1 MNGKWFAI
9 AIVMAGASAAC
20 GEGRVIFNVDVFSF
34 LAGSAKDTV
43 SYPAVPPFTSNFTIS
58 NPAQKINLV
67 PGLGQSGIDTVKVTG
82 SANVINQSGGP
93 GTLSFQVYLA
103 SDSAGTYTAGKD
115 SLFRPAPTAII
126 PAGASTVPVALNVP
140 NLSPSGN
147 ALFSKSEVWIRM
159 AATVSNSGATFMQG
173 KAGLTALGLR
183 VVVQDKLFQ

>member
-1 MNGKWFAI
+1 MNSKWFAV
-9 AIVMAGASAAC
+9 AIVMAGGVAGC
-20 GEGRVIFNVDVFSF
+20 GEGRVIFGVDVFSF
-34 LAGSAKDTV
+34 LEGSAKSTV

-67 PGLGQSGIDTVKVTG
+67 PGLGESAIDTVKVTG

-103 SDSAGTYTAGKD
+103 SDSLGTYGATKD
-115 SLFRPAPTAII
+115 SLFRPAPTANVS
-126 PAGASTVPVALNVP
+126 GVDTVPVPLNID

-159 AATVSNSGATFMQG
+159 AATVSNSGATFMAG
-173 KAGLTALGLR
+173 KAVLTSLNIR
-183 VVVQDKLFQ
+183 VVVEDKIFH